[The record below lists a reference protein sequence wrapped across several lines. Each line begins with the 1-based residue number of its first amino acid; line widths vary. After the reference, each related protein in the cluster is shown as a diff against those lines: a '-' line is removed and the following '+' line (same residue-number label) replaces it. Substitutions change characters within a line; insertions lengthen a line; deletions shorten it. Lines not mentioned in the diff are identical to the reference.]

1 MVVLVFAA
9 LYVVVAHHVAGRL
22 FRGALADSLVLAAGV
37 AIVTS
42 MALAAV
48 GVLAGDVWSMLIE
61 SIRVGNGHMSYRVE
75 RVPWRNHRWPI
86 FVTAATVFLVV
97 TATRWK
103 RGSQTA

>member
-1 MVVLVFAA
+1 MS
-9 LYVVVAHHVAGRL
+9 H
-22 FRGALADSLVLAAGV
+22 
-37 AIVTS
+37 
-42 MALAAV
+42 
-48 GVLAGDVWSMLIE
+48 
-61 SIRVGNGHMSYRVE
+61 RVG